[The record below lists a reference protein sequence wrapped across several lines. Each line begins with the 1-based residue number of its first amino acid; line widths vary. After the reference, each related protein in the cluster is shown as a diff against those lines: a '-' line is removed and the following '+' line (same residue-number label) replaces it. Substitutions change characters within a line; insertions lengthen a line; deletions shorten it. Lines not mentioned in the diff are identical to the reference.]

1 MLRVHFRFLMSTII
15 FSKKNRKKNSVKQ
28 SIIKSR
34 ERCFSITEGD
44 RRGDDVIT
52 ETNPGSTATV
62 FQPKKNPLWT

>member
-15 FSKKNRKKNSVKQ
+15 FSKKNSVKQ